1 MTTPAIVALA
11 TPTGRSGIG
20 VVRLSG
26 AGSLSII
33 RNLLGQ
39 NGFSPEPRTAFL
51 RSLVDPS
58 SEEVIDESIVTYFK
72 APHSFTGEDVIEI
85 SCHGS
90 PILLRRVIDICLA
103 LGARLA
109 EPGEFSLR
117 ALANGRMNLAEV
129 EAIRDLI
136 DAQTVASARQAVRQ
150 MRGEFSHQL
159 QPIKDEL
166 LDVIVLLESALEFV
180 EDDLPET
187 HSDSVKSRLSKI
199 AADIRGIA
207 ATFHAG
213 KLIRDGLRVAL
224 VGRPN
229 VGKSSLFNALLG
241 SDRAIVTEIAG
252 TTRDQIHE
260 RFTIGDVPIS
270 LIDTAGLRE
279 TDDTVESIGVERSK
293 RAMADADL
301 VLVLF
306 DASEK
311 LTKEDGEILESVG
324 ELNHLIVINKIDK
337 AEQAQI
343 SDLKSKISNL
353 KFEISDSKSAVSGSK
368 AGDMK
373 PRPKIAHQGSTV
385 QDRVPISGMPLTDD
399 AELVSVSAKTGDG
412 LVDLKKAMVE
422 PFSPQEISSNGFL
435 VSDARHHD
443 LLVRAGDEIVHSVV
457 LLDQKASEE
466 IVLIGLHN
474 SLRYLGQITGETTT
488 EDMLTRIFSTFC
500 IGK

>member
-1 MTTPAIVALA
+1 MSDTIVALA

-20 VVRLSG
+20 VIRLSG
-26 AGSLSII
+26 VDAVSIVKKLAVGERELTPRHATLTKLSDSESSL
-33 RNLLGQ
+33 
-39 NGFSPEPRTAFL
+39 
-51 RSLVDPS
+51 
-58 SEEVIDESIVTYFK
+58 VIDEAIVTFFK
-72 APHSFTGEDVIEI
+72 SPNSFTGEDVIEV

-90 PILLRRVIDICLA
+90 PVVLRQVIDVCLRE
-103 LGARLA
+103 GARMA
-109 EPGEFSLR
+109 DAGEFSLR
-117 ALANGRMNLAEV
+117 ALANGRMNLAEA

-136 DAQTVASARQAVRQ
+136 DAQTTASARQAVRQ
-150 MRGEFSHQL
+150 MSGEFSHQL

-166 LDVIVLLESALEFV
+166 LDVIVILESALEFV

-187 HSDSVKSRLSKI
+187 QAEAVKTRLLKI
-199 AADIRGIA
+199 GNEIDKIA
-207 ATFHAG
+207 ATFKAG

-260 RFTIGDVPIS
+260 RFTINDIPIS

-279 TDDTVESIGVERSK
+279 TADTVESIGVERSK
-293 RAMADADL
+293 RTMADADL
-301 VLVLF
+301 VLVLLDVSDEF
-306 DASEK
+306 TD
-311 LTKEDGEILESVG
+311 EDRAIIENVR
-324 ELNHLIVINKIDK
+324 ELNHLLAVNKIDK
-337 AEQAQI
+337 LAAVQRGEYR
-343 SDLKSKISNL
+343 SSISNL
-353 KFEISDSKSAVSGSK
+353 RSEIV
-368 AGDMK
+368 
-373 PRPKIAHQGSTV
+373 
-385 QDRVPISGMPLTDD
+385 
-399 AELVSVSAKTGDG
+399 EFSAKTGEG
-412 LVDLKKAMVE
+412 LDDLQAAIIE
-422 PFSPQEISSNGFL
+422 PFAPQDISASGFL

-443 LLVRAGDEIVHSVV
+443 LLLRSKSEIEHSLE
-457 LLDQKASEE
+457 LLDQKQSEE